1 MHVTHTVSRWV
12 LALAAACSLSAISS
26 TASASPAL
34 SAGTGAS
41 LSAKAP
47 APSAVTIAT
56 VDIDISNIF
65 SFDPYGDALNTR
77 ITTALPA
84 NARVTGI
91 GWNTTQLADSPSWL
105 SEMAMSFESSTVFY
119 VQLRPGVGDDF
130 SGTESYTSGGIVD
143 LVGLGLDFDLEA
155 DGLLGME
162 FFETFDDFAND
173 WDGRYLAGSTITVR
187 YEFESGAPAPEP
199 MSLAL
204 AGVALLGLVATRRAR
219 RRH

>member
-1 MHVTHTVSRWV
+1 MQITHTVSRWI

-34 SAGTGAS
+34 SAGSGVG

-47 APSAVTIAT
+47 SPSAVTVQT
-56 VDIDISNIF
+56 VVIDIGGVF
-65 SFDPYGDALNTR
+65 SFDPKGDVLNER

-91 GWNTTQLADSPSWL
+91 GWDTTQFADSPSFL
-105 SEMAMSFESSTVFY
+105 SEMAISFESSTVFY

-130 SGTESYTSGGIVD
+130 PGTESYTSGGIVD

-187 YEFESGAPAPEP
+187 YEFESAAPVPEP

-204 AGVALLGLVATRRAR
+204 AGVALLGLVASRRAR
-219 RRH
+219 RH